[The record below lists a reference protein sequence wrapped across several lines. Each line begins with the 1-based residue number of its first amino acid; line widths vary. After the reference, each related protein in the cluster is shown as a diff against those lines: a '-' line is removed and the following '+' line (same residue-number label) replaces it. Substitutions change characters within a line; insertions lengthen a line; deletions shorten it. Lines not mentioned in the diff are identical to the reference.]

1 MIWLYYHD
9 QRQDCLS
16 ALAQYCRSWMLNI
29 NLKKKTK
36 LWFFND
42 ERKNMTEIFILATK
56 RLTLSKVVLTGN
68 QISPTG
74 KFTLSLGKRLFM
86 LSLALRRRIDFSSLN
101 PSLPCKIFDTMISPI
116 LTYNSEAFGCL
127 HTIRLQVLGHSVHR
141 LKKVTHIFVNVICKW
156 ITRLLKMRA
165 RLNLADIL
173 LYIFDINKSS
183 K

>member
-16 ALAQYCRSWMLNI
+16 ALPQYCRSWVLNI

-74 KFTLSLGKRLFM
+74 KFTLSLEHLREKAVHAQLSFKAPHRLQQFEPISC
-86 LSLALRRRIDFSSLN
+86 LQNFWHNDF
-101 PSLPCKIFDTMISPI
+101 
-116 LTYNSEAFGCL
+116 TYSDFGCL
-127 HTIRLQVLGHSVHR
+127 YAIRLQVLGHSVHR

-165 RLNLADIL
+165 RLDLVDIL
-173 LYIFDINKSS
+173 LYIFDMNKSS